1 MRVILAALNARFSH
15 SSLALRYLRCCCRQV
30 KGAEVELREYSI
42 NDTVDFIV
50 GDLFRAHGEV
60 VAFSCYI
67 WNITPTLQICHK
79 LKQAA
84 PETLLILGGPEV
96 SYDAAQLL
104 AEYPY
109 IDAAVMGEGE
119 ETFSELLAVLVSGRD
134 GGGEEEERKHGQRK
148 HERQGLGEESRR
160 QGLGEESRRQGIGGA
175 SRRWGE
181 ERRGWESIPGLV
193 YRSSSW
199 SPAIK
204 MNPPRPLIKNL
215 DSIPSPYQGYEKG
228 VPEWQ
233 ELKGRTVYFESSR
246 GCFNQCQYCLSSIQ
260 PGVRFFSLD
269 RVKADLRSIFESG
282 ADQVKFVDRTFNC
295 TPRRAREI
303 WGFLEQ
309 NAPEGMR
316 FHFEIAADLLDA
328 ESLDFLEKVR
338 PGLFEFEIGVQSTC
352 EEALQA
358 VKRRT
363 DWERLRAAVI
373 RLRRSNN
380 IRLHLDLIAGLPGE
394 TYDRFQQSFN
404 DVYALRPHYLQL
416 GFLKLLKGSG
426 IRERAEEYGYVY
438 SSYPPYEVLGNKW
451 ISFAE
456 LLRLHLIE
464 DLLEKYYN
472 SRRFQ
477 YSLEFLLRWKEG
489 VSPFSFYEAMAGFWE
504 ERGYQRRMH
513 GMEALFF
520 ILQEF
525 AGRWLGGDEQGLKAF
540 HELLKLDCLLQSAGF
555 ALPPWFQ
562 RLRPEGHRQR
572 VHDFWREPENV
583 AFYIPELLGFSV
595 RDINKYTHV
604 ELFAADV
611 AELARLLSPE
621 AFLPELPGREMLRQ
635 VVFRGEIT
643 PVVLGPGK
651 KFQKLPRGY
660 FHEET

>member
-15 SSLALRYLRCCCRQV
+15 SSLALRYLRGCCQQV
-30 KGAEVELREYSI
+30 KGVEVELREYSI

-79 LKQAA
+79 LKQVA

-104 AEYPY
+104 AEHPY
-109 IDAAVMGEGE
+109 IDAAVVGEGE

-134 GGGEEEERKHGQRK
+134 GSREEEERKHE
-148 HERQGLGEESRR
+148 H
-160 QGLGEESRRQGIGGA
+160 QGIGGE
-175 SRRWGE
+175 SRRWKG
-181 ERRGWESIPGLV
+181 IPGLA
-193 YRSSSW
+193 YRSLSW
-199 SPAIK
+199 SPTIK
-204 MNPPRPLIKNL
+204 INLPRPLIKNL
-215 DSIPSPYQGYEKG
+215 DSIPSPYQGCEEG
-228 VPEWQ
+228 AQEWQ

-260 PGVRFFSLD
+260 PGVRFFSMD
-269 RVKADLRSIFESG
+269 RVKADLRAIFKSG
-282 ADQVKFVDRTFNC
+282 AEQVKFVDRTFNC

-303 WGFLEQ
+303 WSFLEE
-309 NAPEGMR
+309 NAPPGMR

-525 AGRWLGGDEQGLKAF
+525 ARCWLGGDEQGLKAF
-540 HELLKLDCLLQSAGF
+540 HELLKLDYFLQSAGF
-555 ALPPWFQ
+555 ALPSWFV
-562 RLRPEGHRQR
+562 RLRPEGHKQR
-572 VHDFWREPENV
+572 VHDFWREAENV
-583 AFYIPELLGFSV
+583 SSYIPELQGFSV

-604 ELFAADV
+604 ELFAVDV
-611 AELARLLSPE
+611 VELARLLSPE
-621 AFLPELPGREMLRQ
+621 AFLPELPGREMLRHF
-635 VVFRGEIT
+635 VFHSEIT

-651 KFQKLPRGY
+651 KFQKLPREY
-660 FHEET
+660 FGGCRNSR